1 MTNQLLSRGKI
12 ERQCIVGCGS
22 LRISPWRRRRLLLVF
37 PLLLLLLLLKRR
49 RYVDRLQQLRWTAL
63 ADVDRARLA
72 TGLEPRQEPE
82 QML

>member
-1 MTNQLLSRGKI
+1 MRLAADLA
-12 ERQCIVGCGS
+12 
-22 LRISPWRRRRLLLVF
+22 PWRPRRLLLAF
-37 PLLLLLLLLKRR
+37 PLLLLLLLLLKRR

-63 ADVDRARLA
+63 ADVDRPRLA